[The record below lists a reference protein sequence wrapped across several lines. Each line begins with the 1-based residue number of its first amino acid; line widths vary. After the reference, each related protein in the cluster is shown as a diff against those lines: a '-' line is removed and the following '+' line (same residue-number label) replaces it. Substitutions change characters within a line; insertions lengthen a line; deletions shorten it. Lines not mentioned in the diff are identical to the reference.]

1 MLRLILHRL
10 AISIPLILI
19 VTFLT
24 YFLAALAPGDLART
38 AVGPDAS
45 QEAYEAMRAQLGL
58 DQPLIVQYGSWLLS
72 ALRGDL
78 GQSVLSGQSVVDQL
92 NARLPVTLSI
102 VLGVMI
108 VCIVFGLLLG
118 TSSAVIGGR
127 FGRAIDVLSMGG
139 LILPS
144 FWVALVLISLFA
156 VTWKIFPASGYTA
169 LLDSPGGWFMC
180 LVLPVTAV
188 AIGSVTTM
196 AKQTRDSVSDVLGKD
211 FIRSLRATGL
221 SERRIILKHVMR
233 NSALPLITLLGL
245 ILINAISGTVFVE
258 QIFVLP
264 GLGSLAVTAAL
275 QGNIPVLQGVTLY
288 VTIFT
293 VVVNL
298 LVDISYGWLN
308 PKVRTS

>member
-1 MLRLILHRL
+1 MVRLILHRL
-10 AISIPLILI
+10 LISIPLILV
-19 VTFLT
+19 VTFITFL
-24 YFLAALAPGDLART
+24 LAALAPGDLARA
-38 AVGPDAS
+38 AVGQGAS

-58 DQPLIVQYGSWLLS
+58 DRPVFVQYVDWVFS
-72 ALRGDL
+72 AARGDL
-78 GQSVLSGQSVVDQL
+78 GQSVLTGQSVVEAL
-92 NARLPVTLSI
+92 NSRLPVTLSI

-108 VCIVFGLLLG
+108 VCIVVGVLLG
-118 TSSAVIGGR
+118 TSSAVVGGW
-127 FGRAIDVLSMGG
+127 FGRLIDGLSMGG
-139 LILPS
+139 LVFPS
-144 FWVALVLISLFA
+144 FWVALVLISVFA
-156 VTWKIFPASGYTA
+156 VSLRWLPASGYVQLA
-169 LLDSPGGWFMC
+169 DNPGAWFLG

-188 AIGSVTTM
+188 AIGAVTTM
-196 AKQTRDSVSDVLGKD
+196 AKQTRDSVSDILSKD
-211 FIRSLRATGL
+211 FVRSLRAVGL
-221 SERRIILKHVMR
+221 SERRIVLKHVMR
-233 NSALPLITLLGL
+233 NAALPLITLLGL

-258 QIFVLP
+258 QIFSLP